1 MQIATVR
8 FAFCSLLM
16 LVQSV
21 AVPATASATTASAVA
36 ATATAALQDRFC
48 YSYIFRN
55 YTAEDANDLHI
66 GFEDPGGSGA
76 VSDVYL
82 GPDNPFIS
90 VTLSSSTNPSGTA
103 QTAIAY
109 SNGKVSPGEA
119 ARISFCNRVSKMRS
133 VPSWTLDGAAIQPD
147 PHMLGID
154 WQWNTLKTLKV
165 ALFNDQAVTMTVTS
179 LFMYDASVALSS
191 EDLTPDAATGMA
203 PVVNL
208 SEDALVLAPNSVQTV
223 EVTFGALGLAQ
234 NFAERANG
242 VMTNYAVS
250 PNHPYVLGVVS
261 APIDDLG
268 DETQLILQAYSP
280 QAVYLPLVV
289 R

>member
-21 AVPATASATTASAVA
+21 AVPATASATTASGVA
-36 ATATAALQDRFC
+36 ATTTAALQDRFC

-133 VPSWTLDGAAIQPD
+133 VPSWTLP
-147 PHMLGID
+147 
-154 WQWNTLKTLKV
+154 
-165 ALFNDQAVTMTVTS
+165 S
-179 LFMYDASVALSS
+179 LNCRLNWPRGWRCSPPSA
-191 EDLTPDAATGMA
+191 TP
-203 PVVNL
+203 P
-208 SEDALVLAPNSVQTV
+208 PNS
-223 EVTFGALGLAQ
+223 F
-234 NFAERANG
+234 FADQ
-242 VMTNYAVS
+242 
-250 PNHPYVLGVVS
+250 PNN
-261 APIDDLG
+261 
-268 DETQLILQAYSP
+268 
-280 QAVYLPLVV
+280 